1 MIVCSQYKPVYY
13 LTILESS
20 VSEILEIFGDV
31 FDSIFFMSLKQPNID
46 TYLIE
51 R

>member
-20 VSEILEIFGDV
+20 VSEIFGDV
-31 FDSIFFMSLKQPNID
+31 FDSIFFMRLKQPNID